1 MIFQVFMVYY
11 KVERLMKRESRKS
24 YAYDFRLY
32 EVEKNVTLLRWIV

>member
-32 EVEKNVTLLRWIV
+32 EVERGFDL